1 MLKLRNPWGSG
12 EWQGD
17 WSDKSQLWTPQ
28 IKQQVKFTEG
38 DDGVFFI
45 EFGDY
50 LQHFSWTSICVE

>member
-17 WSDKSQLWTPQ
+17 WSDKSKLWTPQ
-28 IKQQVKFTEG
+28 IKQQVKFTDG

-50 LQHFSWTSICVE
+50 L